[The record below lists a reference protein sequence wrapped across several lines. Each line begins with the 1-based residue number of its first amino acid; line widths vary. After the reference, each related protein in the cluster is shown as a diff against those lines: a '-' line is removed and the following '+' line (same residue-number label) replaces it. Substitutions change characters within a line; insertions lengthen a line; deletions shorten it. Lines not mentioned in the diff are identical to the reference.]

1 METTVD
7 KLICPNCGHELTY
20 ERGYDDTRE
29 DPGQPESLYCE
40 HCDWDATA
48 GEMEDYVG
56 PIT

>member
-1 METTVD
+1 MD
-7 KLICPNCGHELTY
+7 KLICPKCDLELTY